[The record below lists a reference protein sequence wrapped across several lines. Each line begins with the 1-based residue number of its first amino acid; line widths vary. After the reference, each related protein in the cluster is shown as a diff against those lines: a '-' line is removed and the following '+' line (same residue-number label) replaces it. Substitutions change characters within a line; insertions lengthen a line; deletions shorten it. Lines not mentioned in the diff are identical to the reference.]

1 MIARA
6 ETTPAVTVDSDQ
18 ADCRWRPRGGRG
30 AVAQVAKP
38 REGVLAGSDAQERE
52 VSVGIVAEH
61 IGFHLAGIDEALV
74 ARAARQ
80 HDVAVG

>member
-1 MIARA
+1 
-6 ETTPAVTVDSDQ
+6 
-18 ADCRWRPRGGRG
+18 
-30 AVAQVAKP
+30 
-38 REGVLAGSDAQERE
+38 VLAGSDAQERE